1 MKAMLIAAGLLFTA
15 AGFALAHDQKGPHGG
30 HQVDA
35 GKMHVELLAKETTID
50 VYLSDDMAKPVDAA
64 GYKGLA
70 ILIVGGKAARIP
82 LVPAGSDRLTGI
94 APAEVKGEPKGAVQI
109 TSPSG
114 GTVQGKFD

>member
-1 MKAMLIAAGLLFTA
+1 MKAMLIAAGVLFA
-15 AGFALAHDQKGPHGG
+15 APGFALAHDQKGPHGG

-35 GKMHVELLAKETTID
+35 GKMHVELLVKDATVD
-50 VYLSDDMAKPVDAA
+50 VYLADNMAKSVDAG

-82 LVPAGSDRLTGI
+82 PVPAGSDRLTGV

-114 GTVQGKFD
+114 STIQGKFD

>member
-1 MKAMLIAAGLLFTA
+1 MKAILIAAGVLIGA
-15 AGFALAHDQKGPHGG
+15 AGFVLAHDQKGPHGG

-50 VYLSDDMAKPVDAA
+50 VYLADETAKPIDAS

-70 ILIVGGKAARIP
+70 ILIVGDKAARIP
-82 LVPAGSDRLTGI
+82 LAQAGNDRLTGT
-94 APAEVKGEPKGAVQI
+94 APVEVKGEPKGAVQI

-114 GTVQGKFD
+114 AMVQGKFD